1 MRSPRLGLFRTV
13 RVAALAV
20 VLGVVALVVPDS
32 AVRPTDTSLVKVQR
46 AQGVDISPDVIWI
59 LAVGSDARAGQARL
73 RSRGDAIQLVGI
85 NTRTGA
91 ATAIGIARDSWVPI
105 PGYGTNRVNAALF
118 FGGPQ
123 LMGRTVGNMVGVQP
137 DYVFVTGFGGFH
149 RMVDAIGGIT
159 VRSGHAFSDAN
170 LRPRRYRNGFP
181 RGKVKLDGEAA
192 HVFVRVRKSLP
203 KGDFDRSA
211 NQQRALRGIH
221 HKIHA
226 NASKPGFIERGV
238 LSVIRNLDT
247 NVPPAE
253 LFRLAQAVAQVKP
266 NKLTACVV
274 QGSTG
279 MAGTASVVFPD
290 ISAARRYGNDARKDA
305 TISRC

>member
-1 MRSPRLGLFRTV
+1 MRTVQHGWSRVIRTAALGL
-13 RVAALAV
+13 
-20 VLGVVALVVPDS
+20 VLGLVALVVPDS
-32 AVRPTDTSLVKVQR
+32 AVTPAQMSLVKMQR
-46 AQGVDISPDVIWI
+46 AQGVDVSPDVIWI
-59 LAVGSDARAGQARL
+59 LGVGSDAREGQPRL

-105 PGYGTNRVNAALF
+105 PGVGTNRVNSALF

-123 LMGRTVGNMVGVQP
+123 LMGRTVGNMVGIQP

-149 RMVDAIGGIT
+149 RMVDSIGGIT
-159 VRSGHAFSDAN
+159 VDSAHAFSDSN
-170 LRPRRYRNGFP
+170 LRPKRYRNGFP

-221 HKIHA
+221 RKIHA

-238 LSVIRNLDT
+238 LSAVRNLDT
-247 NVPPAE
+247 NLPPAE

-266 NKLTACVV
+266 NKVTACVV
-274 QGSTG
+274 PGRTG
-279 MAGTASVVFPD
+279 MAGSASVVFAD
-290 ISAARRYGNDARKDA
+290 VGVARRYGNDARKDA